1 MSEEYKVIVTNTD
14 EEIKGEELKRLIEE
28 ALSKTETIEE
38 ILKAKEE
45 ELKETKAI
53 YKELRS
59 DFKKTREILKELI
72 MRIRFSSIVLRI

>member
-14 EEIKGEELKRLIEE
+14 EEIKGEELKRLIDE

-45 ELKETKAI
+45 ELKETKII
-53 YKELRS
+53 YKENMY
-59 DFKKTREILKELI
+59 FFIIKTTD
-72 MRIRFSSIVLRI
+72 V

>member
-14 EEIKGEELKRLIEE
+14 EEIKGEELKRLIDE

-53 YKELRS
+53 YK
-59 DFKKTREILKELI
+59 
-72 MRIRFSSIVLRI
+72 

>member
-45 ELKETKAI
+45 ELKETKLI
-53 YKELRS
+53 YKELKN
-59 DFKKTREILKELI
+59 DFRKTREILKELI
-72 MRIRFSSIVLRI
+72 MRIR

>member
-14 EEIKGEELKRLIEE
+14 EEIKGEELKRLIDE

-59 DFKKTREILKELI
+59 DFKKTREEVQDGVYTYLPMELY
-72 MRIRFSSIVLRI
+72 L

>member
-53 YKELRS
+53 YKEL
-59 DFKKTREILKELI
+59 KMILERQEK
-72 MRIRFSSIVLRI
+72 F